1 MKKHTNIN
9 RTWLF
14 LLILIFL
21 FLFLSAIPLKEREQI
36 DPQYKW
42 DLNNIYPNW
51 EEWEK
56 GLTRLENL
64 MNSISEFQ
72 GKLASGPDILLKVLK
87 LQDEI
92 DILSYRVYRYPQLTW
107 DLDTRNQEISAKLQQ
122 VQILFSKFAT
132 ATSWIEPEML
142 KIPWETIKSWLDK
155 KPEFSPYRFGIEDLY
170 RQQAHV
176 LDEDKEKLLS
186 YFNQVTSIPRGVYTE
201 LSTSDINFPLI
212 SLSTGEELNITM
224 GNYSKILA
232 TNRNQA
238 DRKLAFESH
247 YQVFEKNKHTY
258 ASLYN
263 GVCQKDWANAQA
275 RNYKSCLE
283 AALEENNIP
292 LAVYQNLI
300 NTVKENTLPLQNYI
314 RLRKKALG
322 LEEYFTYDGSI
333 NLVEWDKTYD
343 YDTAKEWV
351 LESVDPLGAVYYQKM
366 KTALAGGWVD
376 VYENPGKRAG
386 AYSADVYGVHPY
398 MLMNYNETLDNVF
411 TLGHELGHTL
421 HSLLSSENQPF
432 TTHSYTIF
440 VAEVA
445 STFNE
450 RLLLDYL
457 LGKSKDPKERIALL
471 QQAIGGIN
479 GTFYFQ
485 TLLAD
490 FELQIHQ
497 LVEQGQ
503 PVTTEKLNSIMKE
516 LFQIYYGDEIV
527 HDPLIEIVW
536 ARIPHIYRTPFY
548 VYQYATCFA
557 SSAKIYEKVFQGSKT
572 EREIN
577 IKRYLDLL
585 KSGGNDYPMNQL
597 KKAGVDLSDPSTI
610 MAVITQFNQL
620 VSQLELE
627 LERLN

>member
-1 MKKHTNIN
+1 
-9 RTWLF
+9 
-14 LLILIFL
+14 
-21 FLFLSAIPLKEREQI
+21 
-36 DPQYKW
+36 
-42 DLNNIYPNW
+42 
-51 EEWEK
+51 
-56 GLTRLENL
+56 
-64 MNSISEFQ
+64 
-72 GKLASGPDILLKVLK
+72 
-87 LQDEI
+87 
-92 DILSYRVYRYPQLTW
+92 
-107 DLDTRNQEISAKLQQ
+107 
-122 VQILFSKFAT
+122 
-132 ATSWIEPEML
+132 
-142 KIPWETIKSWLDK
+142 
-155 KPEFSPYRFGIEDLY
+155 
-170 RQQAHV
+170 
-176 LDEDKEKLLS
+176 
-186 YFNQVTSIPRGVYTE
+186 
-201 LSTSDINFPLI
+201 
-212 SLSTGEELNITM
+212 
-224 GNYSKILA
+224 
-232 TNRNQA
+232 
-238 DRKLAFESH
+238 
-247 YQVFEKNKHTY
+247 
-258 ASLYN
+258 
-263 GVCQKDWANAQA
+263 
-275 RNYKSCLE
+275 
-283 AALEENNIP
+283 
-292 LAVYQNLI
+292 
-300 NTVKENTLPLQNYI
+300 
-314 RLRKKALG
+314 
-322 LEEYFTYDGSI
+322 
-333 NLVEWDKTYD
+333 
-343 YDTAKEWV
+343 
-351 LESVDPLGAVYYQKM
+351 
-366 KTALAGGWVD
+366 
-376 VYENPGKRAG
+376 
-386 AYSADVYGVHPY
+386 
-398 MLMNYNETLDNVF
+398 
-411 TLGHELGHTL
+411 L

-432 TTHSYTIF
+432 ATHSYTIF